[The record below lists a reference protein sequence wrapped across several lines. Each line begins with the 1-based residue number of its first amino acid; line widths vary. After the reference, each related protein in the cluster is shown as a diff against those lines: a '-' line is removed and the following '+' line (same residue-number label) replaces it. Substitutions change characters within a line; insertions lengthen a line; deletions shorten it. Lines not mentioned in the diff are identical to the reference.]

1 MIRRKTMAPV
11 LVILVVLFANPAVA
25 AQAQD
30 NLPYCN
36 AVQNKVGFIRYPLG
50 TIAAWST
57 ASGETADVITRA
69 PRIYPCIGD
78 PVVKVEK
85 DDWRE
90 SITGEPSL
98 LSIRYR
104 ADKPSG
110 GSAVAITVSPHV
122 TVFKT

>member
-57 ASGETADVITRA
+57 SSGEVADVITRA
-69 PRIYPCIGD
+69 PRVYPCVNSVVVKPEKEDWRASVKGD
-78 PVVKVEK
+78 PAMLT
-85 DDWRE
+85 
-90 SITGEPSL
+90 IQ
-98 LSIRYR
+98 YR
-104 ADKPSG
+104 
-110 GSAVAITVSPHV
+110 
-122 TVFKT
+122 